1 MDYSGVVPEKFDIVH
16 MTHLVT
22 VEYGNV
28 GLDFKY
34 MPKEGFGWM
43 NASYQVGLTYLT
55 KFMKRALGA
64 LSEPDYIFNIMNDS
78 SKWKEHELK
87 EQQTQQSKRSFD
99 NLQQIFAPF
108 GAAVKVVSEESLLE
122 EQRKLE
128 ESLVDDSSKK
138 FFI

>member
-55 KFMKRALGA
+55 KYMRRALGA
-64 LSEPDYIFNIMNDS
+64 LSEPDYLFNMMNDS
-78 SKWKEHELK
+78 SKWKEQQ
-87 EQQTQQSKRSFD
+87 EQLDQPKKQSFN
-99 NLQQIFAPF
+99 NLQQLFAPF
-108 GAAVKVVSEESLLE
+108 GKAVRVVTSDETLLDE
-122 EQRKLE
+122 TLE
-128 ESLVDDSSKK
+128 REASAK